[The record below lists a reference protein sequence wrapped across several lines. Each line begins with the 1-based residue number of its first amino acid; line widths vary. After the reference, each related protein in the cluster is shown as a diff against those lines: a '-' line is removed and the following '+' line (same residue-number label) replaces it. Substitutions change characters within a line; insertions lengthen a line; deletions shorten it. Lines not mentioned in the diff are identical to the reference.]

1 MSISSCGWEAKVIR
15 FFYQSLEGDKT
26 MSTVPSVV
34 SLKEPG
40 LKSLIKRQPLLSM
53 YIILFV
59 LGWSGLILQM
69 LISQGVLTVPSAIAF
84 VVEVVTGWA
93 PGIAAI
99 LIAAVIAG
107 RVGVRDLLRRF
118 LIWRVGLQWYV
129 FALFL
134 IAAII
139 LGGIGLHI
147 LFGGAMPVIPAA
159 GSSGLNTG
167 IVFLVFILLGV
178 VLNTEE
184 IAWRGFALPRLQARY
199 GVLAAGLLL
208 VIPEVALHIPL
219 FFDKTNPFFQTVG
232 IYWFSAF
239 SVAMVFV
246 YIFVFNKTKGSLLIV
261 TLMHASQNAWANL
274 LSDDHM
280 ARPFQFSVA
289 LVWMITLALILFTKG
304 QLGYEGVAVDKSE

>member
-1 MSISSCGWEAKVIR
+1 
-15 FFYQSLEGDKT
+15 
-26 MSTVPSVV
+26 MSTVSSVA
-34 SLKEPG
+34 SMKESG
-40 LKSLIKRQPLLSM
+40 FKALIKRQPLLSM

-59 LGWSGLILQM
+59 LGWSGLILQV
-69 LISQGVLTVPSAIAF
+69 IDSQGVLSMPSPVAF
-84 VVEVVTGWA
+84 IVQILTGWA
-93 PGIAAI
+93 PGIATV
-99 LIAAVIAG
+99 LITAVIAG

-129 FALFL
+129 VALFL

-139 LGGIGLHI
+139 LGGMGLHV
-147 LFGGAMPVIPAA
+147 LFGGAMLVIPAA
-159 GSSGLNTG
+159 GSSLVNAA
-167 IVFLVFILLGV
+167 IVLVVFIVLGV
-178 VLNTEE
+178 LLNTEE

-199 GVLAAGLLL
+199 GVLLAGLLL
-208 VIPEVALHIPL
+208 VIPEVGLHIPL

-246 YIFVFNKTKGSLLIV
+246 FIFVFNKTKGSLLIV

-289 LVWMITLALILFTKG
+289 LVWMIAFALIFFTKG
-304 QLGYEGVAVDKSE
+304 QLGYEGESVDKVE

>member
-1 MSISSCGWEAKVIR
+1 
-15 FFYQSLEGDKT
+15 

-159 GSSGLNTG
+159 GSSGLNIG

>member
-1 MSISSCGWEAKVIR
+1 
-15 FFYQSLEGDKT
+15 
-26 MSTVPSVV
+26 MSTVS
-34 SLKEPG
+34 SIASMKEPG
-40 LKSLIKRQPLLSM
+40 LKAFVKRQPLLSM
-53 YIILFV
+53 YIILFL
-59 LGWSGLILQM
+59 LGWSGLIVQVLN
-69 LISQGVLTVPSAIAF
+69 SQGLLPMSLPLSAF
-84 VVEVVTGWA
+84 VQILTGWA
-93 PGIAAI
+93 PGIAAVLITAI
-99 LIAAVIAG
+99 LAG
-107 RVGVRDLLRRF
+107 RAGVRDLLSRF

-129 FALFL
+129 LALFL

-139 LGGIGLHI
+139 LGGIGLHA
-147 LFGGAMPVIPAA
+147 LFGGAMPAIPAA
-159 GSSGLNTG
+159 GSSFVNTA
-167 IVFLVFILLGV
+167 IVFVVFIVLGAL
-178 VLNTEE
+178 LNTEE

-199 GVLAAGLLL
+199 GVLLAGLLL

-246 YIFVFNKTKGSLLIV
+246 FIFVFNKTKGSLLIV

-289 LVWMITLALILFTKG
+289 LVWMIALALIFFTKG
-304 QLGYEGVAVDKSE
+304 QMGYEGESVDK

>member
-1 MSISSCGWEAKVIR
+1 M
-15 FFYQSLEGDKT
+15 

-34 SLKEPG
+34 SLKESG
-40 LKSLIKRQPLLSM
+40 LKALIKRQPLLSM
-53 YIILFV
+53 YIILFM

-69 LISQGVLTVPSAIAF
+69 LISQGSLPVPSAIAF
-84 VVEVVTGWA
+84 MVEVVTGWA
-93 PGIAAI
+93 PGIAAV
-99 LIAAVIAG
+99 LVTAVLAG
-107 RVGVRDLLRRF
+107 RAGIRDLLRRF

-139 LGGIGLHI
+139 LGGSGLHI

-159 GSSGLNTG
+159 GSPVLNTG

>member
-1 MSISSCGWEAKVIR
+1 
-15 FFYQSLEGDKT
+15 
-26 MSTVPSVV
+26 MSTVSSV
-34 SLKEPG
+34 STMKESALKA
-40 LKSLIKRQPLLSM
+40 LIKRQPLLSM

-59 LGWSGLILQM
+59 IGWSGLILQM
-69 LISQGVLTVPSAIAF
+69 LISQGSLTVPSAIAF

-93 PGIAAI
+93 PGIAAV
-99 LIAAVIAG
+99 LITTVIAG

-118 LIWRVGLQWYV
+118 LIWRVG
-129 FALFL
+129 FL

-159 GSSGLNTG
+159 SSPLVNAA
-167 IVFLVFILLGV
+167 IVLVVFIVLAVL
-178 VLNTEE
+178 LNTEE

-199 GVLAAGLLL
+199 GVLVAGLLL
-208 VIPEVALHIPL
+208 VIPEVGLHIPL

-246 YIFVFNKTKGSLLIV
+246 FIFVFNKTKGSLLIV

-289 LVWMITLALILFTKG
+289 LVWMIALALIFFTKG
-304 QLGYEGVAVDKSE
+304 QLGYKGEAIGKSE

>member
-1 MSISSCGWEAKVIR
+1 
-15 FFYQSLEGDKT
+15 
-26 MSTVPSVV
+26 MSTVSSVSTIKES
-34 SLKEPG
+34 SLKA
-40 LKSLIKRQPLLSM
+40 LIKRQPLLSM
-53 YIILFV
+53 YIILFM

-69 LISQGVLTVPSAIAF
+69 LISQGSLTVPSAIAF

-93 PGIAAI
+93 PGIAAV

-159 GSSGLNTG
+159 GSPVLNTG